1 MMTRRFHCFQAPR
14 FTQKPVYEFLHDLK
28 EDPQEL
34 KNLARD
40 EGHAALLARMRRR
53 TDELRDANGGPYSL
67 ERFPLLQK
75 KKK

>member
-1 MMTRRFHCFQAPR
+1 MITRD
-14 FTQKPVYEFLHDLK
+14 FTASNRQGLRKRRCSSSYTIFK

-40 EGHAALLARMRRR
+40 EGHAALLARMRQR
-53 TDELRDANGGPYSL
+53 TDELRDANGGTYSP